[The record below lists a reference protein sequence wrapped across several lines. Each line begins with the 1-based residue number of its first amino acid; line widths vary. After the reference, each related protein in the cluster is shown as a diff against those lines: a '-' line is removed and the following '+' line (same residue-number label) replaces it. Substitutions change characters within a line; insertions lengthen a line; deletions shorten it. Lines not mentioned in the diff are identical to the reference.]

1 MIGQSLPVLGH
12 PTVVTRSLPSRLT
25 TPPVSRPKLVVLA
38 LMVIWKVPP
47 DCAVKV
53 SGCEALPGQ
62 VLTVKWLFTSS
73 VNVPPLVIQV
83 ALSPHGASCLVSL
96 AARSMR
102 PPAAFSMLTC
112 RCRMPPPPCAVL
124 TIPVFVMVGPP
135 VK

>member
-38 LMVIWKVPP
+38 LMVVWKVPT
-47 DCAVKV
+47 DWAVKV

-62 VLTVKWLFTSS
+62 VLTVRWLFASS
-73 VNVPPLVIQV
+73 VNVPLLVIQV

-96 AARSMR
+96 AARSIS
-102 PPAAFSMLTC
+102 PPAALSMLTW
-112 RCRMPPPPCAVL
+112 RGRLPPP
-124 TIPVFVMVGPP
+124 
-135 VK
+135 